1 MSKTN
6 LLWLLFSCTTFVGM
20 AVAGMQGFYGLL
32 LHNDV
37 TYLGLSVC
45 ALYVATTLGI
55 GWGLLHGREPGDF
68 TWYLVEVIER
78 AGLTGTCI
86 GLVIVFFSVLGLD
99 ISSPEFKTAIV
110 HGVIT
115 KLLCSV
121 CGLVGWFFLSMQLKI
136 IERRT

>member
-1 MSKTN
+1 
-6 LLWLLFSCTTFVGM
+6 
-20 AVAGMQGFYGLL
+20 MQGFYSLL

-37 TYLGLSVC
+37 TYLGISVC
-45 ALYVATTLGI
+45 GLYIAATTWIGI
-55 GWGLLHGREPGDF
+55 GLLRGQRPGDF
-68 TWYLVEVIER
+68 AWYLVEVIER

-86 GLVIVFFSVLGLD
+86 GLVIVFFSVLNLD
-99 ISSPEFKTAIV
+99 ISSPAFKTAIV

-136 IERRT
+136 LESAK